1 MQVLEEEEEIVHLP
15 PPSAQSRP
23 PQKWLQLHYQGLLLH
38 PRGITATEV
47 IVNASPLSELQVG
60 VIASL

>member
-1 MQVLEEEEEIVHLP
+1 
-15 PPSAQSRP
+15 
-23 PQKWLQLHYQGLLLH
+23 LQLHYQGLLLH